1 MPNSDVVNP
10 VTMKDLKSSDPRW
23 CTGCGDYT
31 ILVGLRKFMV
41 QNQIF
46 RENTVNISGIGCSG
60 RIPHYMNTYGIHS
73 IHGRAIPIALGIALA
88 KPELK
93 LFIHSGDGDS
103 LSIGGNHLLHGI
115 KKNFNCV
122 YLLFDNQ
129 IYGLTKSQTSP
140 TTRQGLPTPSHPS
153 GAMIEPINPISFAL
167 GAGASFVATT
177 AEWMGNHFVETLD
190 AAFKHPGF
198 SFVHIAQRCPKFNPS
213 AWNFQDSSWLTFL
226 VDEQA
231 GIAADS
237 KSAPDA
243 KVQSYSP
250 HSYED
255 AMAISKDV
263 PNVFGIVYKAEKPMY
278 DKLVLDATKSQKQK
292 DLDDLLNDYI
302 I

>member
-1 MPNSDVVNP
+1 M
-10 VTMKDLKSSDPRW
+10 
-23 CTGCGDYT
+23 
-31 ILVGLRKFMV
+31 
-41 QNQIF
+41 
-46 RENTVNISGIGCSG
+46 
-60 RIPHYMNTYGIHS
+60 
-73 IHGRAIPIALGIALA
+73 
-88 KPELK
+88 
-93 LFIHSGDGDS
+93 
-103 LSIGGNHLLHGI
+103 
-115 KKNFNCV
+115 
-122 YLLFDNQ
+122 LFDNQ

-250 HSYED
+250 QSYED
-255 AMAISKDV
+255 AMCFFLTARLLSCQ
-263 PNVFGIVYKAEKPMY
+263 KASERKSCQI
-278 DKLVLDATKSQKQK
+278 DKEVEGQIRLKSFKQHRSPQPSRETKESIQ
-292 DLDDLLNDYI
+292 
-302 I
+302 